1 MDSRKE
7 VEHLVALFGEPLRLS
22 AMLPSDHAYLPD
34 LDDRRTKEV
43 LMVVRR
49 ATGRLLTMT
58 KPFYP
63 GRVFRL
69 PTGGVDG
76 DESILEALNREV
88 AEETSL
94 EVEVTRFLAHVEYR
108 IPGREQPDDLPYFE
122 TFAFLVNEL
131 SGELRCADPDEPM
144 EFREIEVDDIPLLAK
159 ALEELKDIESDE
171 IGDTWASWGRFRAIA
186 QMAVHRALTGD
197 DLKPA

>member
-1 MDSRKE
+1 
-7 VEHLVALFGEPLRLS
+7 
-22 AMLPSDHAYLPD
+22 
-34 LDDRRTKEV
+34 
-43 LMVVRR
+43 MVVRR
-49 ATGRLLTMT
+49 PNGRLLTMT

-94 EVEVTRFLAHVEYR
+94 DVEVTRFLAHLQYR
-108 IPGREQPDDLPYFE
+108 IAGMEQPQDLPFFE
-122 TFAFLVNEL
+122 TFAFLLDEKG
-131 SGELRCADPDEPM
+131 GELRTSDPNEPM
-144 EFREIEVDDIPLLAK
+144 EFKEIELADIPSLAK
-159 ALEELKDIESDE
+159 ELEELEDTESDE

-186 QMAVHRALTGD
+186 QMAVHRALTGED
-197 DLKPA
+197 AKPA